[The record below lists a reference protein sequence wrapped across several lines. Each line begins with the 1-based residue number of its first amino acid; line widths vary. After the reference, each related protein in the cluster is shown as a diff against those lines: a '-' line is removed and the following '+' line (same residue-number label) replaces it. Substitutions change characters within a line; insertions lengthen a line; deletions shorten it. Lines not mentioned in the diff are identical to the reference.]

1 MNAPDVPRQ
10 KVQLQEFVTG
20 PDPAAEP
27 RASLIVL
34 HGLGQKGSDF
44 ASLLRRMDLSA
55 LGPVRCVLPN
65 APMRSV
71 RVEDAEREMHAWYD
85 ALAPVGH
92 LNAPLPADEA
102 GLRASERIVQALID
116 REEGLG
122 ILPERIVLMGF
133 SQGAVLALQAGLRAP
148 RRLGAVVALS
158 GYLPLGAR
166 TLQAE
171 SSAANMRLPI
181 FLAHGSQDEV
191 IGIDR
196 ARAARTSLQAMGH
209 PVEWRSYPMGHEV
222 DDAELVDLAVWLSTH
237 LCRV

>member
-1 MNAPDVPRQ
+1 
-10 KVQLQEFVTG
+10 
-20 PDPAAEP
+20 
-27 RASLIVL
+27 
-34 HGLGQKGSDF
+34 
-44 ASLLRRMDLSA
+44 
-55 LGPVRCVLPN
+55 
-65 APMRSV
+65 
-71 RVEDAEREMHAWYD
+71 
-85 ALAPVGH
+85 
-92 LNAPLPADEA
+92 
-102 GLRASERIVQALID
+102 
-116 REEGLG
+116 
-122 ILPERIVLMGF
+122 MGF

-237 LCRV
+237 LRRPVAS